1 MHSQTSAHASFRM
14 RGLACVCAAG
24 LGACALLAQETPR
37 AETPAPAAPSAV
49 VAPASN
55 APTAPVE
62 VPPVADAPVPSAAP
76 AAALIPAP
84 PATGVPRPRPALS
97 RAPLR
102 PNGIRPVRAALPSA
116 GTNTVSGSSNDVATA
131 IGVPVVRA
139 PVDSVNRVAHASPPA
154 VDPTL
159 DTETKAPALKFE
171 NSPSDMLLQ
180 AYALETGRTLLT
192 APDAPKAVITL
203 RSQTDLTRGEYL
215 QAIQTVLNMNN
226 IALLPVGDKFL
237 KVVPA
242 ATYRPAAPPT
252 IFEEPE
258 NGRHKELGA
267 MVSQMIQLR
276 YITIDEVKTAI
287 EGFKRPQGAIQL
299 FERTNSIL
307 VTDAAENVNRILEI
321 IRFVDQPRAVR
332 EVVNVRPIRFAKAA
346 NIKQRLDE
354 IVSESQKAQQAAKE
368 TPVAKATGAPG
379 IVRSTTPLPVPAP
392 LPGVL
397 RAPLS
402 ATPAPAV
409 NNPIV
414 EALMDEAERGVIRG
428 KVQILADERTNIMI
442 IITQPENMTFFDRII
457 NVFDVPT
464 TPDVV
469 VEVIRLEYANA
480 VGGDKDEKGVV
491 DLLNELIGNSKTE
504 QQPKGV
510 AQTGAAAGAENKAGD
525 GTPRSESLA
534 TFAERMRQPPAA
546 AAAASGESGKSRVG
560 ELSKDN
566 IKILGNKRNNAVIIM
581 ASRADVAALKE
592 IIRSMDIMLSQVL
605 IETVVLDVSLN
616 SGIDTGIDW
625 IQGLTTAGKVG
636 SKLGKILYAGGGGGG
651 MSTPMAVSAVT
662 NLAAAGIQYFFS
674 LPEINVDAV
683 IKASAT
689 DGRAKILSS
698 PVLLTQD
705 NKEATIEATQL
716 RYLFKG
722 YTTSGYNANGTPVT
736 QANVDQRNVG
746 LTVKVTP
753 RINQKGLVVLKVEE
767 TFEDLGT
774 DQEIDGQKWPTT
786 TTRKLSADI
795 AVRSGDTVILGGL
808 VRNEKKNSST
818 KIPLLG
824 DIPFIG
830 PYLFGSTSRSDNR
843 SELLVFLTPYV
854 LDTPE
859 AMQREASRRKDYL
872 DVKGLW
878 TKGWSDSRL
887 ADETIV
893 QKMKREQAER
903 AAAHGRE
910 ENEKALRNASETI
923 VVRQA
928 GTMTSTV
935 TTNVLAPASGSDLMP
950 RAGGTLQK

>member
-1 MHSQTSAHASFRM
+1 M
-14 RGLACVCAAG
+14 V
-24 LGACALLAQETPR
+24 
-37 AETPAPAAPSAV
+37 PA
-49 VAPASN
+49 
-55 APTAPVE
+55 
-62 VPPVADAPVPSAAP
+62 
-76 AAALIPAP
+76 
-84 PATGVPRPRPALS
+84 
-97 RAPLR
+97 
-102 PNGIRPVRAALPSA
+102 A
-116 GTNTVSGSSNDVATA
+116 GTNTVSGSSNDVATTT
-131 IGVPVVRA
+131 GVPVVRA
-139 PVDSVNRVAHASPPA
+139 PPAAVNRASPASLPA

-192 APDAPKAVITL
+192 APDAPKVTITL

-215 QAIQTVLNMNN
+215 QAIQTVLNMNG

-258 NGRHKELGA
+258 NGMHKELGA
-267 MVSQMIQLR
+267 MVSQMIQLH

-354 IVSESQKAQQAAKE
+354 IVAESQKAQQAAKE
-368 TPVAKATGAPG
+368 TPVAKSAGSPG

-392 LPGVL
+392 VPGVL

-402 ATPAPAV
+402 SAPSPVA

-510 AQTGAAAGAENKAGD
+510 AQTGAVSGNDSKTGD
-525 GTPRSESLA
+525 GTPRSETLA
-534 TFAERMRQPPAA
+534 TFAERLRQPPAA
-546 AAAASGESGKSRVG
+546 SASAPGEPGKSRVG

-625 IQGLTTAGKVG
+625 IQGLTEAGKAG
-636 SKLGKILYAGGGGGG
+636 SKIGKILYAGGGGGG
-651 MSTPMAVSAVT
+651 KGTPMLDISGVT
-662 NLAAAGIQYFFS
+662 NLVSAGIQYFFS
-674 LPEINVDAV
+674 LPEINVGAV
-683 IKASAT
+683 IKASES
-689 DGRAKILSS
+689 DGRAKVLSS

-722 YTTSGYNANGTPVT
+722 YTTSGYNTGGTPIT

-767 TFEDLGT
+767 TFEDLG
-774 DQEIDGQKWPTT
+774 DEQEIDGQKWPTT

-808 VRNEKKNSST
+808 VRNEKRNSST

-830 PYLFGSTSRSDNR
+830 PYLFGSTSRSDKR

-859 AMQREASRRKDYL
+859 AMQREAGRRKDYL

-887 ADETIV
+887 ADETVV
-893 QKMKREQAER
+893 QKMKREQAEH
-903 AAAHGRE
+903 AAARALE
-910 ENEKALRNASETI
+910 EKEKALRNASETI
-923 VVRQA
+923 VVHEA

-935 TTNVLAPASGSDLMP
+935 TTNVLAPTSGSDLMP
-950 RAGGTLQK
+950 PADGTLRK